1 MPERAVSVPMLL
13 LSGGTTIRIGATISQ
28 IAAAL
33 GRQAEIGTQWVEPM
47 LGGERLT
54 RFYEHHGATFV
65 LVFEALTKPEHVRRW
80 WGCLGEGYSVPV
92 CEIDLR
98 VGGAWRIVGRTP
110 EGPMPAFYG
119 VYREIDPP
127 RRLVYTECFEPYPD
141 AESVVTTELVA
152 DGDGTRMTVTATYP
166 SKEVRDIV
174 LGTGMTTGAA
184 ASYEPF
190 IEGWLGK
197 DGEAWGRPVDLEVLP
212 DGSVLISDDHI
223 GAIYRVSYAP

>member
-1 MPERAVSVPMLL
+1 MTATRIANSETFAA
-13 LSGGTTIRIGATISQ
+13 TTPADRQ
-28 IAAAL
+28 I
-33 GRQAEIGTQWVEPM
+33 V
-47 LGGERLT
+47 LT
-54 RFYEHHGATFV
+54 RRFDAPPR

-119 VYREIDPP
+119 VYREIEPP
-127 RRLVYTECFEPYPD
+127 RRLVNTECFEPFPD

-166 SKEVRDIV
+166 SREVRDIV

-184 ASYEPF
+184 ASY
-190 IEGWLGK
+190 
-197 DGEAWGRPVDLEVLP
+197 DRLEEIAQELR
-212 DGSVLISDDHI
+212 G
-223 GAIYRVSYAP
+223 